1 MHSTP
6 GTVAETVISARRLR
20 IVAGINTVISVV
32 TAILG
37 MLIMLLF
44 ARLGAGGSVS
54 PSSLCEYM
62 LAMEIITILVSYVA

>member
-1 MHSTP
+1 MI
-6 GTVAETVISARRLR
+6 GARRLR
-20 IVAGINTVISVV
+20 IITGINTVISVV
-32 TAILG
+32 TAVLG

-62 LAMEIITILVSYVA
+62 LAMEVITVLVSYVA